1 MFLHRLLS
9 RFRIS
14 GGTPSLDPSFSDSA
28 PSLRTLVSFLIIPV
42 FLPALFVSGPF
53 PESLPLGILPI
64 PSAWADST
72 TVLNSDSSPA
82 STVPVLTLEQAIRL
96 ALDRNPSLAG
106 ERAQI
111 AMEKSRSIQAGE
123 LSDPK
128 LVLGEQ
134 YFPINLNMGQS
145 LLTMTTVGLR
155 QSFPSWGKRALLH
168 RHAVREEESSR
179 WTLKN
184 QEIRLV
190 RDVRLSWIEL
200 YRDNRTQSMLL
211 SIGSLWKKAFQAA
224 LSRFRQGTGSES
236 DVLQAQFQ
244 KDNLKDRV
252 EMLKLQEE
260 ESLHRLMRL
269 MRTSQPFEVA
279 GNEPSLPE
287 PFSESVLLERLNA
300 HPALKSLSL
309 KDQAQ
314 ALLVQS
320 AKKDRIP
327 AFSVE
332 GDYSYFMGPSLITST
347 PNLFS
352 VILTMNLP
360 VRPGERQDQKVR
372 EEEHA
377 FESASA
383 RREEVRQKLVEDVRN
398 SEGVYSHLTRR
409 EIFLER
415 SLLPEAKRN
424 VEVAL
429 RGYSTGAI
437 GMGEVLSA
445 MKKVEETE
453 IRALSVRTDRL
464 KTMAELSYLAGIS
477 GGVDSGRNP

>member
-1 MFLHRLLS
+1 MYLHRLLCLLS

-14 GGTPSLDPSFSDSA
+14 GGTPSHGPSLSGSA
-28 PSLRTLVSFLIIPV
+28 PSLLILAYFLIVPV
-42 FLPALFVSGPF
+42 LLSAFF
-53 PESLPLGILPI
+53 PESFPSGIVPI
-64 PSAWADST
+64 PPAWADDS
-72 TVLNSDSSPA
+72 TVLKSTSSTSPN
-82 STVPVLTLEQAIRL
+82 TPVLTLDQAIRL
-96 ALDRNPSLAG
+96 ALDRNPELAG
-106 ERAQI
+106 ERARI
-111 AMEKSRSIQAGE
+111 AIQKARSIQAGE

-145 LLTMTTVGLR
+145 LLAMTTVGLR

-168 RHAVREEESSR
+168 RRSVREEEASR
-179 WTLKN
+179 WSLKD

-190 RDVRLSWIEL
+190 RDVRLSWIDL
-200 YRDNRTQSMLL
+200 YGDTRTRSRIQS
-211 SIGSLWKKAFQAA
+211 IVSLWGKAFQVA
-224 LSRFRQGTGSES
+224 LTRYRQGTGSES

-244 KDNLKDRV
+244 KDNLKDRL
-252 EMLKLQEE
+252 ETLNLQKE

-269 MRTSQPFEVA
+269 MRTSQPFGVA
-279 GNEPSLPE
+279 EREPSLPE
-287 PFSESVLLERLNA
+287 PLSEAVLLGRLNA
-300 HPALKSLSL
+300 HPAIKSLSL

-314 ALLVQS
+314 ALLVLS

-332 GDYSYFMGPSLITST
+332 GDYSYFMGPSLITAT

-352 VILTMNLP
+352 VVLTMNLP

-372 EEEHA
+372 EEQHA

-398 SEGVYSHLTRR
+398 AEGVYRHLSRR
-409 EIFLER
+409 EIFLDRE
-415 SLLPEAKRN
+415 LLPEARRN

-429 RGYSTGAI
+429 RGYSTGTT

-445 MKKVEETE
+445 MNKVEETE

-464 KTMAELSYLAGIS
+464 KTMAELSYLAGLS
-477 GGVDSGRNP
+477 DRDDSGRNP